1 MTEPT
6 SENPTTSAQV
16 ETESQGTVDPLS
28 NDEPRR
34 FFMKAV
40 IAIGAGA
47 VAVMTPL
54 VAGVLFFLDPLLR
67 RAKGG
72 GNDEFIKLETTV
84 DALPADG
91 TPQRVT
97 VFADRVDA
105 WNKFLHQQVGS
116 VYVRKIG
123 DQVIVFNAT
132 CPHLGCGVDYRP
144 TTQDFFCPCHTSAF
158 DLEGQKKNDIPPRA
172 MDVLEAE
179 IRNENEIW
187 VHYQDFRAAT
197 AEKIPV

>member
-72 GNDEFIKLETTV
+72 G
-84 DALPADG
+84 G
-91 TPQRVT
+91 
-97 VFADRVDA
+97 
-105 WNKFLHQQVGS
+105 G
-116 VYVRKIG
+116 
-123 DQVIVFNAT
+123 
-132 CPHLGCGVDYRP
+132 
-144 TTQDFFCPCHTSAF
+144 
-158 DLEGQKKNDIPPRA
+158 
-172 MDVLEAE
+172 
-179 IRNENEIW
+179 
-187 VHYQDFRAAT
+187 
-197 AEKIPV
+197 